1 MHGLEFMAR
10 VFELGFFDAMGPL
23 IILIVF
29 VVLVILWYVREGRNP
44 VLEQMLTLKNFGPPE
59 AFRGNLIVEEHRPS
73 AYLRL
78 GKSTRESRWLHFK
91 YRWLMGQG
99 RQAVFNEVTFDRSTG
114 IIDLQKNDS
123 RQTLPFS
130 AFVAIRM
137 RETAASRSHVSVWH
151 IDLIPQ
157 NGRVIPIVTSVHGYR
172 EAVFEHTAPLLKAI
186 SAITGL
192 PMQAYVAGNV
202 WTPGW
207 PPKVPS
213 ISA

>member
-1 MHGLEFMAR
+1 MAR
-10 VFELGFFDAMGPL
+10 VVDPGFLDALGPL

-29 VVLVILWYVREGRNP
+29 IALVIFWYMREGRNA
-44 VLEQMLTLKNFGPPE
+44 VLEQILTLKDFGPPD
-59 AFRGNLIVEEHRPS
+59 AFRGSLIVEEHRPG

-78 GKSTRESRWLHFK
+78 GKSTLESRWLHFK
-91 YRWLMGQG
+91 YRWLAGLG
-99 RQAVFNEVTFDRSTG
+99 RQPVFNEVTFDRSTG
-114 IIDLQKNDS
+114 IVELKKNNS
-123 RQTLPFS
+123 PQTSPFS

-137 RETAASRSHVSVWH
+137 RETAAGRSNVSVWH
-151 IDLIPQ
+151 IDLIPE
-157 NGRVIPIVTSVHGYR
+157 NGRAIPIVTSVHGYR

-192 PMQAYVAGNV
+192 PMQAHVAGNV

-207 PPKVPS
+207 PPKVPT